1 MKRIEYENVLNIE
14 TEYLKSLKLLD
25 QNKKIN
31 EKYKRLNADWNKIQQ
46 NNKFPFLQKLPVKVE
61 DLLICSYKE
70 LVDYFIMAAKEIQ
83 NLKKEDENEL
93 KELFKNLEFNYENY
107 KDLIADFFINN
118 SDKLKIYSC
127 FYCDC
132 AYTGIFFRSKNKRRM
147 FDVDHFFPNS
157 QFSMF
162 CLSLYNF
169 VPSCQICNSRIKGRS
184 SFYNFY
190 SLDLNSPKLKDI
202 LLEISPISKNY
213 DLNNNLIIK
222 VYPKIEKVNQKTWN
236 YKPLFLK
243 RSGSYKIFFD
253 LNEKS
258 NYNKVVKA
266 FALEERYNNFAIKS
280 QALYLMDLKRK
291 YPNSNIKFLE
301 NIINKN
307 LSEKSNRKTMFSAEE
322 IRNDIFHKENKN
334 SLLRKLKID
343 IIDSEIF

>member
-25 QNKKIN
+25 ENENFNENYKK
-31 EKYKRLNADWNKIQQ
+31 LNNDWNKIQQ
-46 NNKFPFLQKLPVKVE
+46 NNKFTFLEKLPNEIK
-61 DLLICSYKE
+61 DLLICSYEK
-70 LVDYFIMAAKEIQ
+70 LVDYFIISAQEIQ
-83 NLKKEDENEL
+83 NLKKEEKRNL
-93 KELFKNLEFNYENY
+93 KEFFKKSQFNYENF
-107 KDLIADFFINN
+107 KNLIAEFFINN

-157 QFSMF
+157 QFPMF

-169 VPSCQICNSRIKGRS
+169 VPSCQVCNSRIKGNNS
-184 SFYNFY
+184 FLKFYN
-190 SLDLNSPKLKDI
+190 LDLNQIELKNV
-202 LLEISPISKNY
+202 LLEISPISKKY

-307 LSEKSNRKTMFSAEE
+307 LSEESNRKTMFSAEE

>member
-1 MKRIEYENVLNIE
+1 MKKIEYENILNIE
-14 TEYLKSLKLLD
+14 TEYLKLLKLLD
-25 QNKKIN
+25 ENKNFN
-31 EKYKRLNADWNKIQQ
+31 EKYKKLNADWNKIQQ
-46 NNKFPFLQKLPVKVE
+46 NKSFPFLQKLPVEVK
-61 DLLICSYKE
+61 DLLICSYEK
-70 LVDYFIMAAKEIQ
+70 LVAYFIIVTQGIQ
-83 NLKKEDENEL
+83 NLKKEDINEL
-93 KELFKNLEFNYENY
+93 KELFKKLEFNYENY
-107 KDLIADFFINN
+107 KDLIANFFINN

-132 AYTGIFFRSKNKRRM
+132 AYTGVFLRSKNKRRM

-157 QFSMF
+157 QFPMF

-169 VPSCQICNSRIKGRS
+169 VPNCQICNSRIKGSS

-190 SLDLNSPKLKDI
+190 SLDLNSLKLKDI

-213 DLNNNLIIK
+213 DLNNNLTIK
-222 VYPKIEKVNQKTWN
+222 VYPKLKKFNQKTWN
-236 YKPLFLK
+236 YKPLFSK
-243 RSGSYKIFFD
+243 NSEDYEIQFCI
-253 LNEKS
+253 NEKS

-307 LSEKSNRKTMFSAEE
+307 LSEKSNRKEKFSAEE
-322 IRNDIFHKENKN
+322 IRNDIFHKDNKY
-334 SLLRKLKID
+334 SLLKKLKTD
-343 IIDSEIF
+343 IIDSEVF